1 MGADFRFACAEC
13 DFGCANDD
21 WDTYQN
27 LILKNKP
34 ENKTQ
39 RKEKKQMQEE
49 KIAKVNIPNTKN
61 GVLDLATLIFR
72 FTDGLYCNG
81 IFTDIVEVHFAGGV
95 YFLMSL
101 STEYEAKN
109 QSKIVKRL
117 AYIPIK
123 KLRAM
128 TVRNFLENSYKMMT
142 RQNSYKIAVK
152 TYLNMQKK
160 RRKSKNGKELY
171 RYIKSHAEYIIE
183 MLIRKK
189 DVKNL
194 GQVLELQLLPQKN
207 LRNIFFLK
215 CQNKPPEVKA
225 CLMDAL
231 KKTKKKAENDL
242 EM

>member
-1 MGADFRFACAEC
+1 
-13 DFGCANDD
+13 
-21 WDTYQN
+21 
-27 LILKNKP
+27 
-34 ENKTQ
+34 
-39 RKEKKQMQEE
+39 MQEE
-49 KIAKVNIPNTKN
+49 KIAKVDIPNTKN

-101 STEYEAKN
+101 SIEYEAKN

>member
-1 MGADFRFACAEC
+1 
-13 DFGCANDD
+13 
-21 WDTYQN
+21 
-27 LILKNKP
+27 
-34 ENKTQ
+34 
-39 RKEKKQMQEE
+39 MQEE
-49 KIAKVNIPNTKN
+49 KIAKVDIPNTKN

>member
-1 MGADFRFACAEC
+1 
-13 DFGCANDD
+13 
-21 WDTYQN
+21 
-27 LILKNKP
+27 
-34 ENKTQ
+34 
-39 RKEKKQMQEE
+39 MQEE

-101 STEYEAKN
+101 LTECEAKN

-242 EM
+242 ER

>member
-1 MGADFRFACAEC
+1 
-13 DFGCANDD
+13 
-21 WDTYQN
+21 
-27 LILKNKP
+27 
-34 ENKTQ
+34 
-39 RKEKKQMQEE
+39 MQEE

>member
-1 MGADFRFACAEC
+1 M
-13 DFGCANDD
+13 
-21 WDTYQN
+21 
-27 LILKNKP
+27 KNKP

-39 RKEKKQMQEE
+39 RKEKKQIQEE

-81 IFTDIVEVHFAGGV
+81 IFTDVVEVHFAGGV

-152 TYLNMQKK
+152 TYLNMPKK

-215 CQNKPPEVKA
+215 CQNKPPEIKA
-225 CLMDAL
+225 CVMDAL

-242 EM
+242 EL

>member
-1 MGADFRFACAEC
+1 M
-13 DFGCANDD
+13 
-21 WDTYQN
+21 
-27 LILKNKP
+27 KNKP

-39 RKEKKQMQEE
+39 RKEKKQIQEE

-81 IFTDIVEVHFAGGV
+81 IFTDVVEVHFAGGV

-123 KLRAM
+123 KLREM

-171 RYIKSHAEYIIE
+171 RYIKSHSEYIIV
-183 MLIRKK
+183 MFIRKK
-189 DVKNL
+189 DVKSL
-194 GQVLELQLLPQKN
+194 GQVLELQLLPRKN
-207 LRNIFFLK
+207 LLDIFFLRG
-215 CQNKPPEVKA
+215 QNEPPEVKA

-242 EM
+242 EV